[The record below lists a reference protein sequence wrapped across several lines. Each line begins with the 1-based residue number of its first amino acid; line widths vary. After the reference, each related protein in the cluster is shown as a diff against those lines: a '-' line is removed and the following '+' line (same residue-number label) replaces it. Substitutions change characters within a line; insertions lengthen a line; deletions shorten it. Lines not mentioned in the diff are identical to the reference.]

1 MKTVII
7 ILAVTAVLG
16 LAAAWFLAGFTM
28 TGKRQTL
35 DEAME
40 WQSARYDTSFYRDIE
55 KTDYTVTGDG
65 GYILHAELLKN
76 PHPTDQYMILSHGYT
91 DNHIGSLKY
100 ARMYLDLGFNC
111 IIYDLRVHGQNAP
124 AFTSYGILEGKDLAC
139 LIEDTRERYPEL
151 SMLGLHGESLGAA
164 STVTALKYRPQA
176 GFVIA
181 DCGFSDIENV
191 LREGYRNAHVPGFL
205 FDLADLGARLRFHFS
220 LKAMRPI
227 DSLDENRI
235 PILFIHGAED
245 RFILPVNSQDMYERT
260 QGPKEIRLIPGAGHA
275 ESILTDP
282 VSYRTAVSDFLRETV
297 QRSND

>member
-91 DNHIGSLKY
+91 DNRIGSLKY

-111 IIYDLRVHGQNAP
+111 IIYDLRGHGQNAP

-164 STVTALKYRPQA
+164 STVTALKYRPGA

-282 VSYRTAVSDFLRETV
+282 VSYRTTVSDFLRETV

>member
-91 DNHIGSLKY
+91 DNRIGSLKY

-111 IIYDLRVHGQNAP
+111 IIYDLRGHGQNAP

-282 VSYRTAVSDFLRETV
+282 VSYRAAVSDFLRETV
-297 QRSND
+297 QSSEK